1 MKEDMKLIIVL
12 LLTIVDFLILIVGKC
27 IKMYLMV
34 KV

>member
-1 MKEDMKLIIVL
+1 MNEDKKLIIVL
-12 LLTIVDFLILIVGKC
+12 LLTFMDFLVLVVGKC